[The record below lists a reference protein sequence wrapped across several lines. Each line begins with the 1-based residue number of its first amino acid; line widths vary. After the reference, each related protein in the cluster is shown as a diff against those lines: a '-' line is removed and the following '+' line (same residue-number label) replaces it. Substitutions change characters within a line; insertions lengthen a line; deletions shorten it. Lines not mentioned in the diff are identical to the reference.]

1 MKTHSTVGFST
12 VSRQTLRQS
21 KFKKQE
27 HQSLVED
34 FFVGSDKSAQSVGE
48 MMASYNKNIAQSV
61 QSKKSR
67 SLKFFAGAA
76 LAAGIGI
83 GLTVVSG
90 GAFGLAA
97 AAVSGLGA
105 AGLGAAG
112 VKDRSS
118 AAKEQEHAQ
127 DVRDITAQASS
138 EHVRKA
144 RDNQE
149 FIYRP
154 EWFAKLAS
162 MEGSLQSGEQQD
174 SLDVAFKLQE
184 ATTPPSRTEQ
194 AQASPKS
201 SPSGDLF
208 SKLKGMFGFKGTRTT
223 GDTRKAASSSHSG
236 YTKSKPQAAAGRST
250 GGMNFG
256 GMFDH
261 SDMFKEYGFDDAT
274 IREAQRQAS
283 QKAKGRTQQQ
293 QQKSH
298 GFTGSGA
305 FDYEKFFQDEGFDP
319 NKAYQQP
326 AASSKKPSHYE
337 VLGVPNGASLDQ
349 VKKAFRQIMKDNHPD
364 RNPAP
369 EAAEACKDATEAY
382 TALKK
387 ADIKAAYDQS
397 MGFTA

>member
-1 MKTHSTVGFST
+1 
-12 VSRQTLRQS
+12 
-21 KFKKQE
+21 
-27 HQSLVED
+27 
-34 FFVGSDKSAQSVGE
+34 

-112 VKDRSS
+112 VKERSS

-138 EHVRKA
+138 EHVQKA
-144 RDNQE
+144 RKNQE

-174 SLDVAFKLQE
+174 SMDVYFKLQE

-194 AQASPKS
+194 AQAAPKS
-201 SPSGDLF
+201 SPAGDLY
-208 SKLKGMFGFKGTRTT
+208 SKLKGMFGFRGTQTT

-236 YTKSKPQAAAGRST
+236 YTKKSKPQAAAGRST

-298 GFTGSGA
+298 GFNGSGA
-305 FDYEKFFQDEGFDP
+305 FNYQKFFQEEGFDP
-319 NKAYQQP
+319 NKGYQQP
-326 AASSKKPSHYE
+326 AASAKKPSHYE
-337 VLGVPNGASLDQ
+337 VLGLANGASLDE
-349 VKKAFRQIMKDNHPD
+349 VKKTFRQIMKDNHPD
-364 RNPAP
+364 RNPSP
-369 EAAEACKDATEAY
+369 EAAARCKEVTEAY

-387 ADIKAAYDQS
+387 VDIKAAYDQS
-397 MGFTA
+397 MGFSA